1 MAVDHGLEGRNS
13 EKSRQRR
20 ERKSRRLKKLVQA
33 TLKQGDANGRRGEI
47 KFDETAR
54 QAWLSGF
61 GNRKQERRKF
71 GLTMQVRA
79 ATTVIPAAAR
89 YYVYGICSG

>member
-20 ERKSRRLKKLVQA
+20 ERKSKRLKKLVQA
-33 TLKQGDANGRRGEI
+33 SLKAGDAGGRRGEV
-47 KFDETAR
+47 KFDEAAR

-61 GNRKQERRKF
+61 KNRKQERRKY
-71 GLTMQVRA
+71 GLTMQV
-79 ATTVIPAAAR
+79 
-89 YYVYGICSG
+89 CSM